1 MERRGEA
8 GGGIGACLSFSP
20 PANAASGTTQL
31 TDMPPVKGTE
41 QVYYDCQTSDDE
53 HQQLFNLTNN
63 SHDVDGDNK
72 NIDLIT
78 PLTAIP
84 PVTVIPPSPVTD
96 LPSVTDLPPVTTDLP
111 SVTALPPAPVTDL
124 SPVTDLPPAPVTA
137 LPPVTD
143 LPPVTALPPALVT
156 ALPPSPVTAL
166 PPAPVT
172 AVPAVTTA
180 PKPTTQQ
187 VIVAEEEKDSNKSQQ
202 DSEGDFL
209 LTPELVQRILGPE
222 EDTQCGV
229 GALRGAWW
237 LQRLANPI
245 TYLLLSS
252 VVALVQGI
260 FYTYAN
266 ATLTT
271 VEKRFHLP
279 SKVSALVTT
288 GNDVIQLVFA
298 VPLTFMAGRGH
309 RPRWLALGMI
319 GAVVGC
325 LFASLPHFIFGS
337 GHTTTSSSTTTTT
350 TTTISLQNA
359 SVLQVQ
365 NNMLCATESNMSSE
379 CSEGEESS
387 SEFGVQQYTIVS
399 LHLIAQ
405 MLAGLAS
412 LLYYSVGYTYMD
424 DAVSKDKI
432 PVFLAVSGCVRIL
445 GPVCGYSLAAWTLS
459 MWVSPSQ
466 TPPHIQPRHPHWIG
480 AWWIGY
486 LVIGACLMMVSWSLV
501 LLPRML
507 PGTRQRA
514 LTELREAVKRGG
526 SGALHSLAA
535 TLRPQHTKG
544 YQGMMGS
551 LRRLMTNRVFLLVSI
566 NQVFFWFAFFGY
578 ITFKAKFL
586 EQQFK
591 MSAARANQY
600 IAGAA
605 LAASLVG
612 WMGIGT
618 VLTVLKPRAKTVL
631 LFMASLSLINF
642 IIHFCMVSISCD
654 HDVIY
659 GMDSVIQER
668 HSEHLYNNSLYHHQ
682 QTRVA
687 AGGDETDSLWMCS
700 SECTCS
706 GRFSPVCVNGSYN
719 YYSGCHAG
727 CSSVTT
733 VNRTRVYEHCLC
745 SPMNV
750 SSQSATSAV
759 SGGGGGGDYEGP
771 AVEGEDSIGMTAV
784 EGFCSYKCTTFYMY
798 LILTVLTKMT
808 LAASR
813 VPLNIILLRCVE
825 QRDKDLALGVFNA
838 VIALG
843 SSIPAPIIFGWAID
857 YTCRL
862 WEETCGTRGFCWL
875 YDIDSFRQVLHGI
888 PAGMMLCC
896 LLTEIVLLTMHRSI
910 NLYGQDEKHTT
921 SDPTLPLQVASP
933 PTASTTT
940 TSLMS
945 KEYLLEKES

>member
-1 MERRGEA
+1 MPDIPVFIRSTTER
-8 GGGIGACLSFSP
+8 CLSFSP
-20 PANAASGTTQL
+20 PNAAYDTTRL
-31 TDMPPVKGTE
+31 TGVCVVAGCPESLQITTTSSINNSIDMLPVKETD
-41 QVYYDCQTSDDE
+41 QIYSDCETSDDE
-53 HQQLFNLTNN
+53 HLQQLCHLTN
-63 SHDVDGDNK
+63 SHVDDDNK
-72 NIDLIT
+72 NIH
-78 PLTAIP
+78 LTT
-84 PVTVIPPSPVTD
+84 PVTVTDIPPTPVTD
-96 LPSVTDLPPVTTDLP
+96 LPLVPVTT
-111 SVTALPPAPVTDL
+111 L
-124 SPVTDLPPAPVTA
+124 SPA
-137 LPPVTD
+137 PVTD
-143 LPPVTALPPALVT
+143 LPPVPVTTLSPTPVTVLPPT
-156 ALPPSPVTAL
+156 PVTTL

-180 PKPTTQQ
+180 PKPSTQQ
-187 VIVAEEEKDSNKSQQ
+187 VVIAGEVKDNNKSHE
-202 DSEGDFL
+202 DSDGDLL
-209 LTPELVQRILGPE
+209 LTPELIHRILGPE
-222 EDTQCGV
+222 KDTQCCV

-237 LQRLANPI
+237 LQRLANPF

-279 SKVSALVTT
+279 SKISGLVTT

-298 VPLTFMAGRGH
+298 VPLSFTAGRGH
-309 RPRWLALGMI
+309 RPRWLALGMM

-337 GHTTTSSSTTTTT
+337 GHTTTTTTTN
-350 TTTISLQNA
+350 TTISLLNA
-359 SVLQVQ
+359 TVLQVQ
-365 NNMLCATESNMSSE
+365 NNMLCASESNMSSV
-379 CSEGEESS
+379 CSESEESS
-387 SEFGVQQYTIVS
+387 SSSNSSDFGVQQYTVVS

-412 LLYYSVGYTYMD
+412 LLYYSIGYTYMD

-432 PVFLAVSGCVRIL
+432 PVFLAVAGCVRIL

-466 TPPHIQPRHPHWIG
+466 TPHIQPRHPHWIG

-486 LVIGACLMMVSWSLV
+486 LVVGACLLVVTWSLA

-600 IAGAA
+600 IAGSA

-631 LFMASLSLINF
+631 LFMATLSLINF
-642 IIHFCMVSISCD
+642 ITHFSMVSISCD

-659 GMDSVIQER
+659 GMDSVLQER
-668 HSEHLYNNSLYHHQ
+668 HSGQHYNNSLYHHQ
-682 QTRVA
+682 QTSLAAAAV
-687 AGGDETDSLWMCS
+687 AGGDETDSLWRCS

-719 YYSGCHAG
+719 YYSGCHAA

-733 VNRTRVYEHCLC
+733 VNRIRVYEHCLC
-745 SPMNV
+745 PPMNI

-759 SGGGGGGDYEGP
+759 SGRGGGKDGGGDHEGP
-771 AVEGEDSIGMTAV
+771 AVVGEDSIGLTAV
-784 EGFCSYKCTTFYMY
+784 EGFCSHKCSTFYMY

-808 LAASR
+808 HAASR

-857 YTCRL
+857 CTCRL
-862 WEETCGTRGFCWL
+862 WEETCGARGFCWL
-875 YDIDSFRQVLHGI
+875 YDVDSFRQVLHGI

-921 SDPTLPLQVASP
+921 SDLTLPLQVTSP
-933 PTASTTT
+933 PTTSTTT
-940 TSLMS
+940 TSLVS